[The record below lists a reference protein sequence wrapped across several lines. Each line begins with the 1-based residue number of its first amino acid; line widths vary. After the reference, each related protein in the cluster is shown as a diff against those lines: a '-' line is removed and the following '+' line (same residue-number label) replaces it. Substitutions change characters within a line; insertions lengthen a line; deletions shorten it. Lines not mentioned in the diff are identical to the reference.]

1 MMQNLVLSEG
11 DVVHFQNATLPKV
24 RLLYTKYNTT
34 STCSSPPKQGTF
46 VKLQPH
52 TSDFLDISNPKA
64 VLERTLRGYSCLTMG
79 DTICLHYNGKKY
91 YIDVV
96 DAKPGNAISVI
107 ETDCEVDFAPPHD
120 YVEPTREV
128 PMADTAPGPAAEA
141 PPEEEPSGFSAFQ
154 GAAYRVDG
162 KAAEAPRP
170 ASAASTASGSGRPAS
185 AAAKPAGKVVFGT
198 GGNRLLSKKGG
209 GERGPVGSK
218 DAEEKKKEV
227 EEEPRFQAFSGKGYS
242 LKG

>member
-1 MMQNLVLSEG
+1 MQNMLLTEG
-11 DVVHFQNATLPKV
+11 EIVHFQNATLPKV
-24 RLLYTKYNTT
+24 RACLRAPTFDHYNDTT
-34 STCSSPPKQGTF
+34 HVIITTTQGTY

-64 VLERTLRGYSCLTMG
+64 VLERTLRGYSCLTVG
-79 DTICLHYNGKKY
+79 DAICLHYNGKRY
-91 YIDVV
+91 FIDVV

-120 YVEPTREV
+120 YVEPPREA
-128 PMADTAPGPAAEA
+128 PMPDAPPGPSEA
-141 PPEEEPSGFSAFQ
+141 PAEEEAAGFAAFQ

-170 ASAASTASGSGRPAS
+170 PSTAGTASGSGRP
-185 AAAKPAGKVVFGT
+185 AAKPAGKVVFGA
-198 GGNRLLSKKGG
+198 GGNRLLSKKTDGAAAPA
-209 GERGPVGSK
+209 PVK
-218 DAEEKKKEV
+218 EEEKK